1 MFIDKNIE
9 AEKIKKNLKNKSVK
23 KTPVS
28 GIFRI
33 ETNNIHF
40 DMLVINSDDTSIS
53 RRFWDDNY
61 SDFALAKWC
70 DWSKE
75 EGVYIDVGAHTGLY
89 TQQQRQLVTIKP
101 PDIN

>member
-33 ETNNIHF
+33 ETNSIHF

-53 RRFWDDNY
+53 RRFWDDFRTLLNI
-61 SDFALAKWC
+61 SSNDF
-70 DWSKE
+70 
-75 EGVYIDVGAHTGLY
+75 
-89 TQQQRQLVTIKP
+89 
-101 PDIN
+101 